1 MSGTRR
7 RALHPKERLY
17 VLAAARGLTA
27 AQTAAHYCVSVNTV
41 NTTLARAKAA
51 LDADSITQAAVLA
64 LAYGDFTVADTLRP
78 IDMDPK
84 D

>member
-17 VLAAARGLTA
+17 VLAAARGLATAPTA
-27 AQTAAHYCVSVNTV
+27 APHCLSVQHMN
-41 NTTLARAKAA
+41 NTLARAKDAP
-51 LDADSITQAAVLA
+51 DADSITHAAVLA